1 MTTTSEEAAQ
11 YFAQGQY
18 REAIALYQQRIE
30 SDPSQSVNY
39 WYLGLALFLQG
50 ESLDAQGVWL
60 SAISPEDPET
70 ADRQMAELVEVL
82 ETQATHL
89 LNAGQAEL
97 TRQVC
102 EQILEV
108 DTENCQAYNC
118 LGIALAYLG
127 KTDAALACWQQAIA
141 LEPNCLESYERK
153 GRLHQQLGEFDRA
166 IACYCELLDRQDN
179 RAIIHYNLGICY
191 FKQARLEAA
200 MACFNA
206 AISRQPNFAPAYGN
220 LGFVRLLKGEIE
232 EAISTL
238 KTAIELQPEFA
249 RAYSRTYDNLK
260 ARLLQSLQQFKNSV
274 DTYLHLGRVLASS
287 AYLNRAIAC
296 LQKALDPDRDRGDI
310 CWSLARV
317 LAKSEQFEQS
327 ISVYKIALNR
337 YPKSPQLYLDL
348 ARVLIKLRDWTATI
362 RTCETALSLDPT
374 LDLACVI
381 LARALVATDCHND
394 AIATYQRALNLNP
407 NSVEIYLELGQLLL
421 QRNRISDSIHYLE
434 IAMQRNSNIAKTV
447 REILQQQH
455 LETHP
460 EVQAILPVN
469 PPQTYYETTADWID
483 QTQIHDSACIPIHPE
498 TEIRLAPP
506 KSCDRAIHYS
516 FRFGDRVR
524 LPPTFVA
531 VIPQGRHW
539 LNSNQTQSA
548 VITPDNRILGDLSH
562 QFPAFS
568 PGHPS
573 QHPSHHGI
581 LQLDKLPPIRHID
594 GTVAILAGLLDTVYF
609 HWMFDILPRV
619 ELLRRSGVDF
629 DTIDYFL
636 IDRQL
641 PFQRETLDALGI
653 PPEKTLS
660 TDRHSHLQASRLIV
674 PSFPGTVAWMPP
686 WTCDF
691 LQNQFLTPAALETTP
706 TVERLYISRTRATS
720 RRILNETELIQGLQ
734 QYGVQSV
741 ELESMSVVQQAAL
754 FAKAKVIIAPHGSGL
769 SNLAF
774 CQPGT
779 RVIELFSP
787 NFVYS
792 CYWLVS
798 QLVGLDYYYY
808 TGKTLPGSAFHR
820 LIYPDPRLE
829 DLLVDIGELSQLLDF
844 AGIDLKSN

>member
-108 DTENCQAYNC
+108 DTENCPAYNC

-127 KTDAALACWQQAIA
+127 QTDAALACWQQAIA
-141 LEPNCLESYERK
+141 LDPNGMEAYERK

-200 MACFNA
+200 IACFET

-220 LGFVRLLKGEIE
+220 LGFVRLLQGTID
-232 EAISTL
+232 EAIANL
-238 KTAIELQPEFA
+238 QTAIELQPEFA
-249 RAYSRTYDNLK
+249 RAYSQVNNNAK
-260 ARLLQSLQQFKNSV
+260 AQLLQNLQPFEQSV
-274 DTYLHLGRVLASS
+274 ETYLNLGRVLASS
-287 AYLNRAIAC
+287 AYLNSATSC
-296 LQKALDPDRDRGDI
+296 LHKALNLDRDRADV
-310 CWSLARV
+310 CWNLARV

-327 ISVYKIALNR
+327 ISVYQIALDR
-337 YPKSPQLYLDL
+337 HPKSPQLYLDF
-348 ARVLIKLRDWTATI
+348 ARVLAKTQDWTATI
-362 RTCETALSLDPT
+362 HACETALSLDPT

-407 NSVEIYLELGQLLL
+407 NPAEIYLELGQLLL
-421 QRNRISDSIHYLE
+421 QRDRISDSIHYLE

-539 LNSNQTQSA
+539 LNSSQTQNA
-548 VITPDNRILGDLSH
+548 AITPDNRILGDLSY

-609 HWMFDILPRV
+609 HWLFDILPRV
-619 ELLRRSGVDF
+619 ELLRRSGIEIDA
-629 DTIDYFL
+629 IDYFL

-641 PFQRETLDALGI
+641 PFQRQTLDALGI

-691 LQNQFLTPAALETTP
+691 LQNQFLTPTALETTP
-706 TVERLYISRTRATS
+706 TVERLYISRTRATR
-720 RRILNETELIQGLQ
+720 RRILNETELIQGLAR
-734 QYGVQSV
+734 YGFQSV

-829 DLLVDIGELSQLLDF
+829 DLLVDTRELSQLLDF
-844 AGIDLKSN
+844 AGIDL